1 MLKNDAES
9 NAATEAFVAADID
22 QILAAGERVTIGGGA
37 SKAGGA
43 FSKATFTAEEA
54 EEGEGE
60 GGGDDAAD
68 EVPAVDDPHFW
79 SKLCPERAAAPDPF
93 LDRAARR
100 RRAAVIDQASGMPIA
115 AQSPPDCKPIIAR

>member
-60 GGGDDAAD
+60 GGGDDAAGTRA
-68 EVPAVDDPHFW
+68 PASCMLLRGGGH
-79 SKLCPERAAAPDPF
+79 RG
-93 LDRAARR
+93 RR
-100 RRAAVIDQASGMPIA
+100 RCRESGRHRGTG
-115 AQSPPDCKPIIAR
+115 CE